1 MEDGVA
7 VVEGASERRRYWS
20 SEEKRRIVEQT
31 LSSGLSVASL
41 ARQHGMNANQLFYW
55 RKLYRAGQLGS
66 DERSAETSV
75 QLLPVTVDSDE
86 PPEVEAAQSGSAAP
100 SITISIEIPGRALVS
115 LEGAVDAK
123 MIRTILE
130 SLRR

>member
-7 VVEGASERRRYWS
+7 VVEEASERRRYWS
-20 SEEKRRIVEQT
+20 PEEKRRIVEQT
-31 LSSGLSVASL
+31 FSSGLSVASL

-55 RKLYRAGQLGS
+55 RKLYRAGELGG
-66 DERSAETSV
+66 DERSAEASV
-75 QLLPVTVDSDE
+75 RLLPVSVASDE
-86 PPEVEAAQSGSAAP
+86 PFEAEVEQSGSAAP